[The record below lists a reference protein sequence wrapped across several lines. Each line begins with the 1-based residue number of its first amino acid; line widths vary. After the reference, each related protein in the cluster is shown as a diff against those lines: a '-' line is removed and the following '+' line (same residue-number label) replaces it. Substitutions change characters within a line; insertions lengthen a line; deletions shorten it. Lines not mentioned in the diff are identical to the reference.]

1 MYFTAHFKQIILA
14 FALSIVLVGQVSAL
28 PAALPAA
35 LPEALPEAYTLPAG
49 SNRGHAG

>member
-28 PAALPAA
+28 PAALP
-35 LPEALPEAYTLPAG
+35 EALPEAYTLPAG
-49 SNRGHAG
+49 NDKGHAG

>member
-35 LPEALPEAYTLPAG
+35 LPEALVLPAG
-49 SNRGHAG
+49 NHKGHAG

>member
-28 PAALPAA
+28 PAALP
-35 LPEALPEAYTLPAG
+35 EAYTLPAG
-49 SNRGHAG
+49 NDKGHAG